1 MVPHDPKNDF
11 NDQDQ
16 PPQHAVKLRY
26 RGGSIN
32 RKCGF
37 LFHKKYFDRNGNP
50 LEPNLIEREEA
61 LTPQQLQENINKN
74 CAWRKTLDILYK
86 ADIVGGSH
94 NITKQTVLDVL
105 AFWGAGKNDCILDV
119 GFGTGS
125 TTAISAVAIGAKAI
139 GIEVRDDIYNSVFD
153 VVSSIRGI
161 EKE

>member
-1 MVPHDPKNDF
+1 M
-11 NDQDQ
+11 
-16 PPQHAVKLRY
+16 KLRY

-32 RKCGF
+32 RKCAF
-37 LFHKKYFDRNGNP
+37 LFHKKHFDCNGHP
-50 LEPNLIEREEA
+50 LEINANDREE
-61 LTPQQLQENINKN
+61 LTAVQLKDNLVKSK
-74 CAWRKTLDILYK
+74 AWAKTLNILYK

-125 TTAISAVAIGAKAI
+125 TTAISAVAIGAKAV
-139 GIEVRDDIYNSVFD
+139 GIEVRNDIYKSVLD

-161 EKE
+161 EKC